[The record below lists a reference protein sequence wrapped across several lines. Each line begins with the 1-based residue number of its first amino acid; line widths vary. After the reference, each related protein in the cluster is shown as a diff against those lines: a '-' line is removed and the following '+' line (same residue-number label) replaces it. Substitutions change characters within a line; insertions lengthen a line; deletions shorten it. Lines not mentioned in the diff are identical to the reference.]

1 MSTSPNTDNYTLGK
15 GIVSFNKRN
24 ITTGLYSGERDL
36 GNAPAF
42 SFSAAIEKLEHY
54 SSRGGLKAKDKEIIS
69 QITPSLSFTLD
80 EINEDNLSLLTLGTV
95 ENVVQAATSV
105 VDEAFVGYLGRA
117 TQLSKRKIGVTTLA
131 HGTVTN
137 GPFVVGDLVTGA
149 TSLATGRVTTV
160 GTGFIQVATAGTFT
174 STEVINAPATKAA
187 TLNAA
192 PVFVPG
198 VLKITNVG
206 STTTYIAGTDY
217 KIDLSLKDDQIGRIW
232 ILEGSAI
239 TDGQP
244 LLATFG
250 CTGYTYKVVRAFK
263 ETQIEGFLRFV
274 SGNPA
279 GGQREL
285 RIWRCSLTPTGDTA
299 LIGEDW
305 ATLGFTGEILKDEV
319 GHPES
324 PYMDIIA
331 L

>member
-1 MSTSPNTDNYTLGK
+1 MANSPNTENYTLGK
-15 GIVSFNKRN
+15 GIVSFNKKN
-24 ITTGLYSGERDL
+24 LTTGLLTGERDL

-54 SSRGGLKAKDKEIIS
+54 SSRGGLKAKDKEVIS
-69 QITPSLSFTLD
+69 QLTPSLAFTLD
-80 EINEDNLSLLTLGTV
+80 EINEANLALLTLGTV
-95 ENVVQAATSV
+95 ESVVQSAASV
-105 VDEAFVGYLGRA
+105 VDEPIVGYIGKA
-117 TQLSKRKIGVTTLA
+117 TQLSKRRVGVTTLA

-137 GPFVVGDLVTGA
+137 GPFVVGETVTGG
-149 TSLATGRVTTV
+149 TSTATGVVVVV
-160 GTGFIQVATAGTFT
+160 GAGYVQVATSGTFQNA
-174 STEVINAPATKAA
+174 EVITVASKTA

-198 VLKITNVG
+198 VLKVTDTAG
-206 STTTYIAGTDY
+206 TTTYVAGTDY
-217 KIDLSLKDDQIGRIW
+217 KVDTTLKDDVIGRIW
-232 ILEGSAI
+232 ILEGGAI
-239 TDGQP
+239 TDGQA
-244 LLATFG
+244 LEVTYG
-250 CTGYTYKVVRAFK
+250 CVGYTYKVVRAFK
-263 ETQIEGFLRFV
+263 ETQVEGFLRFV

-285 RIWRCSLTPTGDTA
+285 RIWRVSLTPTGDTA

-324 PYMDIIA
+324 PYFDIIE